1 MRRILANGTL
11 VTPDGL
17 RRGDLALEGEKIV
30 ALAAHVDPEPGD
42 EVEDGLLGLPRL
54 HRRAHAPAV
63 LDRHGLDGRQL

>member
-30 ALAAHVDPEPGD
+30 ALAAHV
-42 EVEDGLLGLPRL
+42 
-54 HRRAHAPAV
+54 
-63 LDRHGLDGRQL
+63 